1 MNRVDNKREL
11 DKRLRENDRILALFC
26 ASWCPFCQ
34 SFFPVFEE
42 RVVSGDFGVVLR
54 VYLDDYDNQLW
65 TDYSIVS
72 VPTVILFEQGTVSR
86 RLDGEMGEGLSDKQL
101 REWVEQL

>member
-65 TDYSIVS
+65 TDYSIES

-86 RLDGEMGEGLSDKQL
+86 RLDGEMGEGLSQKQL